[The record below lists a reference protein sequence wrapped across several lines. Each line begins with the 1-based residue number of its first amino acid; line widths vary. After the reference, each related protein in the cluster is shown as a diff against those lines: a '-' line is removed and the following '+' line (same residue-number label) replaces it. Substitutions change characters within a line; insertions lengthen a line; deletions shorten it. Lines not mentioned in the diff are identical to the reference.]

1 MRGPMV
7 SQLLCKF
14 FIIIFIC
21 STVFAGVL
29 PRPPAYSSELKVFPG
44 AEGFGALTP
53 AGRGGQVIKVT
64 NLQDSGPGSLRAAI
78 ENPGPRIVV
87 FEVGGG
93 IFLKETLDVKDPY
106 LTIAGQTA
114 PFPGISLIGFGLKV
128 ATHDVLIQHL
138 YVRVVSP
145 GAEDGIQLKAV
156 GKSRPFNVVVDH
168 VSVAW
173 ANDENISCFHDSAR
187 DITFSNCLLGEGHYG
202 MLIAEGSV
210 NISVLRNLFMSAK
223 ERHPRIA
230 GGTSVQV
237 VNNLSYN
244 VGSYGSTV
252 VGSKRGGA
260 LVSFAGN
267 LYLDGPDTG
276 KISYGIRVYD
286 EIMDGNRLYSPGVGP
301 HANLANGRLCSLPTL
316 DFLVSKPPIPLDGVT
331 VDPANEVERR
341 IIANAGARP
350 AERLRPDGD
359 VVDRRL
365 ITELVMRGGSVKDH
379 LKPAYAKPV
388 TTHRPFEVPDR
399 PQEDDD
405 GDGYTNIEEVLHRLA
420 QQIENR

>member
-1 MRGPMV
+1 MAPQILREFFLAFASMCMV
-7 SQLLCKF
+7 LLAC
-14 FIIIFIC
+14 
-21 STVFAGVL
+21 FAFPALGYADEL
-29 PRPPAYSSELKVFPG
+29 PVFPG
-44 AEGFGALTP
+44 AEGFGSLTP

-78 ENPGPRIVV
+78 ETPGPRIVV

-93 IFLKETLDVKDPY
+93 IHLEAALDVKDPY

-114 PFPGISLIGFGLKV
+114 PFPGISLIGFGIKV

-138 YVRVVSP
+138 YVRIVSP
-145 GAEDGIQLKAV
+145 RAEDGIQLKAV

-173 ANDENISCFHDSAR
+173 ANDENISCFHDSAS

-230 GGTSVQV
+230 SGTSVQV

-276 KISYGIRVYD
+276 KTSYGIRVYD
-286 EIMDGNRLYSPGVGP
+286 ERMEGNSLYLPGVGP
-301 HANLANGRLCSLPTL
+301 HSNLASGRICSLPTL
-316 DFLVSKPPIPLDGVT
+316 DFLVSKPPIPLDAVT
-331 VDPANEVERR
+331 IGPVEKVERS

-365 ITELVMRGGSVKDH
+365 ITELVMRGGSVKDRF
-379 LKPAYAKPV
+379 KPAYAKPV
-388 TTHRPFEVPDR
+388 TTYRPFELPDR
-399 PQEDDD
+399 PQDDDD
-405 GDGYTNIEEVLHRLA
+405 GDGYTNVEEVLHRLA
-420 QQIENR
+420 WQLEN